1 MLDIP
6 DQVSTIPDQKIPD
19 QLVLDIPDQPNS
31 PVQHIEHQ
39 PCTGV
44 SYVSLTSGVLHN
56 LLMVIV
62 VENDPGKSIVTEG
75 MSRDCEQN
83 NPLSKSFVTKNI
95 VPGKMRNKDLFK

>member
-1 MLDIP
+1 MTDHNSVGGECWTYH
-6 DQVSTIPDQKIPD
+6 QTSTIIDQTITD

-39 PCTGV
+39 PCKGV
-44 SYVSLTSGVLHN
+44 SYVSPTSGVLHN
-56 LLMVIV
+56 VLMIIV

-83 NPLSKSFVTKNI
+83 SPPCTSF
-95 VPGKMRNKDLFK
+95 LFIPPK

>member
-1 MLDIP
+1 MLDIPP
-6 DQVSTIPDQKIPD
+6 DQVSTIPD

-44 SYVSLTSGVLHN
+44 SYVSPTSGAVHN

-62 VENDPGKSIVTEG
+62 VKNDPGKSIVTEG
-75 MSRDCEQN
+75 MSRDCELN
-83 NPLSKSFVTKNI
+83 NSPSKSFVTKNI
-95 VPGKMRNKDLFK
+95 VPGKMKNKVTTR